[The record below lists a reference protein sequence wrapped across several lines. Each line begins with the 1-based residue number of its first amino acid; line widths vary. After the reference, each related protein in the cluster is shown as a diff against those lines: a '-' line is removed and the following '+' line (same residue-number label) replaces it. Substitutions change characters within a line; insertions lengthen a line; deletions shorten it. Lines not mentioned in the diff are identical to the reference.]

1 MYTNVSHANQ
11 AGERVTPGRLQASA
25 KHHEYALTCTLAN
38 HSLSI
43 FEVLSL
49 KKKNTEKREQ

>member
-25 KHHEYALTCTLAN
+25 KHHEYAVDLHTCKSFTL
-38 HSLSI
+38 H
-43 FEVLSL
+43 F
-49 KKKNTEKREQ
+49 